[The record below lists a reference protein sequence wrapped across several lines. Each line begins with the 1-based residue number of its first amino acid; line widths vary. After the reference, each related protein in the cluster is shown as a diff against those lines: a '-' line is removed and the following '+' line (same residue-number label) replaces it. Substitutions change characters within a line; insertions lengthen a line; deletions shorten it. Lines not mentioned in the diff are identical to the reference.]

1 MRHPELLCD
10 SLHAHRRTV
19 AGVCRKAKPKRTS
32 RESPPCRVGT
42 LVQNIE
48 GNEHPGD
55 PKAEEDGV
63 KVRSLI
69 STNFR
74 RAFNFGKVYV
84 GIGLVLPLVF
94 IAELSVA
101 GGAAAGSSGGPI
113 IGEIFPL
120 LLPVFVVLGTSGA
133 LMIFASDKDKG
144 VYEYMLAY
152 GVDVSTIFWSM
163 IAATVC
169 LVTLILTISLAL
181 AVGVLAVTSAGVLS
195 IRFGEL
201 ILFYS
206 IPLSYAAA
214 MFMSMGG
221 MIWSQLTTRRPGI
234 NSPVGMAPLLGI
246 APVLAV
252 LLLALGP
259 GSGYVLDVVIGASV
273 AMLLAV
279 VAMASVANSKMQSE
293 RFLSSA

>member
-1 MRHPELLCD
+1 M
-10 SLHAHRRTV
+10 
-19 AGVCRKAKPKRTS
+19 
-32 RESPPCRVGT
+32 
-42 LVQNIE
+42 VQNIE
-48 GNEHPGD
+48 GNKHPGD
-55 PKAEEDGV
+55 PKVGEEGA
-63 KVRSLI
+63 KLRSLI
-69 STNFR
+69 STNFG
-74 RAFNFGKVYV
+74 RAFNFGKIYV

-101 GGAAAGSSGGPI
+101 GGAAASAGSSGGPI

-181 AVGVLAVTSAGVLS
+181 AVGVLAITSAGVLS
-195 IRFGEL
+195 VGFGQL

-221 MIWSQLTTRRPGI
+221 MIWSQLTARRPGI
-234 NSPVGMAPLLGI
+234 NSPIGMASLLGI

-259 GSGYVLDVVIGASV
+259 GSGHVLDVVIGASV
-273 AMLLAV
+273 AMILAV
-279 VAMASVANSKMQSE
+279 VAMASVANSKMQRE
-293 RFLSSA
+293 RFLSNA